1 MRLFER
7 CVYKTEIADIINDS
21 IDPNQYAY
29 KQGHNSTMALIKCQ
43 HMWLK
48 YLDNGAKY
56 VRVLSFDL
64 SKAFDNVPHD
74 VLFETV
80 KKLPLNPY
88 VINWLMNF
96 LQDRE
101 QRVTV
106 DGITTKFLRIN
117 RGVPQGTVLGPI
129 LFSIM
134 VNDIKA
140 IDSKNELCKFADDI
154 FMIIVDI
161 MKKFQENSLF

>member
-1 MRLFER
+1 M
-7 CVYKTEIADIINDS
+7 V
-21 IDPNQYAY
+21 
-29 KQGHNSTMALIKCQ
+29 LIKCQ

-56 VRVLSFDL
+56 VRVFSFDL
-64 SKAFDNVPHD
+64 SKAFDIVPHD
-74 VLFETV
+74 VLFEKV
-80 KKLPLNPY
+80 KKLPLNPH

-106 DGITTKFLRIN
+106 DCIRTKFLRIN
-117 RGVPQGTVLGPI
+117 RDVPQWTVLGPI

-134 VNDIKA
+134 VNNIKV
-140 IDSKNELCKFADDI
+140 IDSKN
-154 FMIIVDI
+154 
-161 MKKFQENSLF
+161 

>member
-1 MRLFER
+1 
-7 CVYKTEIADIINDS
+7 
-21 IDPNQYAY
+21 
-29 KQGHNSTMALIKCQ
+29 
-43 HMWLK
+43 MWLK

-56 VRVLSFDL
+56 VRVLSFDH
-64 SKAFDNVPHD
+64 SKAFDIVPHD
-74 VLFETV
+74 VLFKKFEKV
-80 KKLPLNPY
+80 KKLPLNSY

-117 RGVPQGTVLGPI
+117 RGVPQWTVLGPI

-134 VNDIKA
+134 VNNIKA
-140 IDSKNELCKFADDI
+140 IDSKN
-154 FMIIVDI
+154 
-161 MKKFQENSLF
+161 